1 MRASKLFFPTLRE
14 VPKEAE
20 LISHQLLLRG
30 GFVRSHAAGIYS
42 YLPLGWRVHEKIS
55 QIVREEADAFG
66 GQELHMPVLVPKE
79 LLDETGR
86 SAVPVLFALKDKNK
100 RDFFLGF
107 THEEVVTDII
117 RNSIS
122 SWKQMPLYLYQ
133 IQTKERDEPRPRGGL
148 IRGREFTMFDGYSFD
163 SNEED
168 LDKIY
173 RANYRAYG
181 RIFDRCGLEY
191 LAVEADPG
199 AIGGSE
205 NHEFMLLTEQGEDTV
220 LRCNACTYAANAERA
235 EVPEKWASEQKTLT
249 GEVMP
254 EWLKTENALREG
266 TTLGASYS
274 KKPISDFDS
283 ILSPELVSTPGAHT
297 IEEVSD
303 FLKMS
308 EAKLIKSIV
317 MSAGG
322 KPVMILIRGDRELNL
337 PKLAR
342 FLGEKSVELA
352 EPGIVIDV
360 TGAPVG
366 FAGPIKP
373 AKEIPIYVDNEL
385 RQGSNYVVGANQAD
399 AHLVNVTPGKDFWVT
414 QWGDL
419 RTAVPG
425 DSCPRCDEGRLT
437 DARGIE
443 VGHIF
448 KLGTKYSKDMNALF
462 QDVSGQKHPIIM
474 GCYGLGVS
482 RTMAAAIEAHND
494 ANGIAWPISIAPFE
508 VAIVVANIK
517 DEAMMTAAQELYAAL
532 KTKNIDVLLDD
543 REERLGVKFK
553 DLDLI
558 GVPVQVIVGKGLV
571 EGVVEVGLR
580 GVRERTEVNL
590 KAAMMHLVALVTDL
604 KEKLNP
610 KEPLE

>member
-1 MRASKLFFPTLRE
+1 MRASQLFFPTLRE

-30 GFVRSHAAGIYS
+30 GFVRSHAAGVYS
-42 YLPLGWRVHEKIS
+42 YLPLGWRVHEKIA

-107 THEEVVTDII
+107 THEEVVTDIV

-181 RIFDRCGLEY
+181 RIFERCGLEY

-220 LRCNACTYAANAERA
+220 LRCGNCTYAANAERA
-235 EVPEKWASEQKTLT
+235 EVPEKGALEHSSPAGEALPDWLT
-249 GEVMP
+249 
-254 EWLKTENALREG
+254 TENALRDG
-266 TTLGASYS
+266 TTLSASLH
-274 KKPISDFDS
+274 KTPLSDFES
-283 ILSPELVSTPGAHT
+283 ILSPEVVSTPGAHT
-297 IEEVSD
+297 IQEVSD
-303 FLKMS
+303 FLKMP
-308 EAKLIKSIV
+308 EARLIKSIV
-317 MSAGG
+317 VSAGG
-322 KPVMILIRGDRELNL
+322 KPVMVLVRGDRELNI

-352 EPGIVIDV
+352 DPKVVTEV

-366 FAGPIKP
+366 FAGPIKL
-373 AKEIPIYVDNEL
+373 AVQVPIYLDNEL
-385 RQGSNYVVGANQAD
+385 KQDSNYVVGANQSD
-399 AHLVNVTPGKDFWVT
+399 AHLVNVTPGKDFPVAK
-414 QWGDL
+414 WGDL

-425 DSCPRCDEGRLT
+425 DHCPRCDEGRLT

-448 KLGTKYSKDMNALF
+448 KLGVKYSKDMNALF
-462 QDVSGQKHPIIM
+462 QNVSGQKQPVIM

-482 RTMAAAIEAHND
+482 RTMAAAIEAHHD
-494 ANGIAWPISIAPFE
+494 DNGIAWPINIAPFE

-517 DEAMMTAAQELYAAL
+517 DEAMMSAAQELYAAL
-532 KTKNIDVLLDD
+532 KAKKIDVLMDD

-558 GVPVQVIVGKGLV
+558 GIPVQVIVGKGLV

-580 GVRERTEVNL
+580 GVRERTEVNV
-590 KAAMMHLVALVTDL
+590 KAAPMHLVTLVSDL

-610 KEPLE
+610 KEALG